1 MSTQMA
7 PSRPVGHHAPLQDSE
22 IRREAWL
29 LQQEPDHY
37 ALQLAAGRSEQN
49 IKAFINRHGLTGEA
63 AYFKSTRNGDDWY
76 CILYGTYSDY
86 DQAKQALNALPNR
99 LRRNRPWVRTLS
111 SVQASIEE
119 FQGYRPE

>member
-29 LQQEPDHY
+29 LQQDPDHY

-49 IKAFINRHGLTGEA
+49 IKAFINRHDLSTEA
-63 AYFKSTRNGDDWY
+63 AYFRSLRDGEDWY
-76 CILYGTYSDY
+76 CLLYGHFSDY
-86 DQAKQALNALPNR
+86 DEAKQALEELPSQ
-99 LRRNRPWVRTLS
+99 LRRSRPWVRTLS
-111 SVQASIEE
+111 SVQKSIKETGR
-119 FQGYRPE
+119 QPPE